1 VACDSIADKCLRVCL
16 NLIMARRIRS
26 TSESSQPRPR
36 RFARLRKP
44 RSPRVRKI
52 MIDVYDGYGRT
63 DFFEVSGRLYSE
75 RRVDEVN
82 ETDSRLRNLVN
93 TSKRFMINDAEQ
105 VWIEVTVQGRV
116 HEVLSDAQG
125 RFCVAFDAGDAL
137 SPGPSPV
144 AVKLS
149 SRNQKRMQAEIGTAM
164 LILHEPHSNRVGI
177 ISDIDD
183 TVLITQATSKVKL
196 LSNTFLR
203 NYLTQQ
209 EVPGMSTLYRAIHY
223 GPQGDGYDATHFVS
237 SSPSHLYRRINQ
249 FLQYRQFPEGSID
262 LKRIGLGK
270 TADSLFDHEGYKL
283 GKIRRI
289 FETFP
294 KRRYVLF
301 GDSGEHDPEIYRQI
315 AQEYPGR
322 VVGVYIHNVTGEDPY
337 NARFNGQVLFSS
349 VGRIRADLIA
359 RGLIAPA
366 QVPETEL

>member
-1 VACDSIADKCLRVCL
+1 
-16 NLIMARRIRS
+16 MMPP
-26 TSESSQPRPR
+26 T
-36 RFARLRKP
+36 
-44 RSPRVRKI
+44 
-52 MIDVYDGYGRT
+52 
-63 DFFEVSGRLYSE
+63 
-75 RRVDEVN
+75 
-82 ETDSRLRNLVN
+82 
-93 TSKRFMINDAEQ
+93 
-105 VWIEVTVQGRV
+105 
-116 HEVLSDAQG
+116 
-125 RFCVAFDAGDAL
+125 
-137 SPGPSPV
+137 
-144 AVKLS
+144 
-149 SRNQKRMQAEIGTAM
+149 
-164 LILHEPHSNRVGI
+164 
-177 ISDIDD
+177 
-183 TVLITQATSKVKL
+183 
-196 LSNTFLR
+196 
-203 NYLTQQ
+203 
-209 EVPGMSTLYRAIHY
+209 
-223 GPQGDGYDATHFVS
+223 
-237 SSPSHLYRRINQ
+237 LYRRINQ